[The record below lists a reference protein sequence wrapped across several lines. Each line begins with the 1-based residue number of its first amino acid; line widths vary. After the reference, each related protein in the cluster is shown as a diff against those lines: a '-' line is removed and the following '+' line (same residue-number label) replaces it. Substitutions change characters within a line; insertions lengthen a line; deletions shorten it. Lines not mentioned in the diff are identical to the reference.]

1 MTTHAVQDAIG
12 LPKLTFRDRDFSYR
26 IEFLERPFV
35 VAATTSG
42 QAVVSGWARLH
53 KELLADPRVR
63 GLPLLIDHS
72 DLDGT
77 FLSNDDVRML
87 GQMVTDLDKELQSP
101 RRAVVLTAAF
111 EFGLARLCHSY
122 LDADVE
128 TRIRPFRTREGALA
142 WLGE

>member
-1 MTTHAVQDAIG
+1 MPTHA
-12 LPKLTFRDRDFSYR
+12 LTPKRTSLDSDFSYR
-26 IEFLERPFV
+26 IEFVERPLV
-35 VAATTSG
+35 VAVTTSG

-53 KELLADPRVR
+53 ADLLADPRVR

-77 FLSNDDVRML
+77 FLSNDNL
-87 GQMVTDLDKELQSP
+87 LTIGQMLSDLDKELHSP

-111 EFGLARLCHSY
+111 EFGLARMCQSH

-128 TRIRPFRTREGALA
+128 TRIRPFRTREDALA
-142 WLGE
+142 WLVA